1 MNTKTLQLLSQKHP
15 AVEVVLFTE
24 NGHGKRGFL
33 TFFLWNKDVAEQ
45 NNGTEDPKDNQEKH
59 LKITHNNP
67 PDRCCCRK
75 SESYRPPPEHSL
87 PKRLRRNAITSLKTI
102 VAFYREIDKGLVKSL
117 VFYAN

>member
-33 TFFLWNKDVAEQ
+33 AFFLWNKDVAEQ
-45 NNGTEDPKDNQEKH
+45 NNGTEDSKDNQEKH
-59 LKITHNNP
+59 LKI
-67 PDRCCCRK
+67 
-75 SESYRPPPEHSL
+75 
-87 PKRLRRNAITSLKTI
+87 I
-102 VAFYREIDKGLVKSL
+102 VAFYREIDKGLVESL